1 VPLTEIWRIT
11 IERREFGTL
20 GLRDVLVVTHEA
32 GKDRA
37 EALFAGE
44 GIGAWSEAIRRAAL
58 AGDGDGDGDGDAG
71 S

>member
-1 VPLTEIWRIT
+1 VPLTEIWGVT

-20 GLRDVLVVTHEA
+20 GVRDVLVVTRGA
-32 GKDRA
+32 GEDRA

-58 AGDGDGDGDGDAG
+58 AGDGVGDAR